1 MSFVGNKGVWGMF
14 SFFKTTQESEKSSG
28 RVMALMNQKGGVG
41 KTTMAFNLAHAFHHQ
56 GKKVLCIDMD
66 PQANFSS
73 LFDLPEME
81 ERKNIHHLLIN
92 SVKELKAFHT
102 SILLKEVVFSSPEGI
117 DLIPSGQELSG
128 FELTVAGINGPRQ
141 LILKK
146 FIEKYELRSQYDVI
160 IIDGPPTL
168 GLLVVNILCAVD
180 GVLYPFVPDRFSEQG
195 LKNIQQVVQDIS
207 EMEITTTPKN
217 LGYIPN
223 LFDTRRKQAN
233 EDLEQIKLTFGEAT
247 VHEAFTNKV
256 QFGKSL
262 AQRKSVFHFKS
273 SDYREL
279 QEQFMVMTQTVEKE
293 LHS

>member
-1 MSFVGNKGVWGMF
+1 MF
-14 SFFKTTQESEKSSG
+14 SFFKTSQESTQISG
-28 RVMALMNQKGGVG
+28 RVIALMNQKGGVG
-41 KTTMAFNLAHAFHHQ
+41 KTTMAFNLAHAFHHE

-73 LFDLPEME
+73 LFDLPKDED
-81 ERKNIHHLLIN
+81 RKNIHHLLIN
-92 SVKELKAFHT
+92 SVKELKALHT
-102 SILLKEVVFSSPEGI
+102 SILLNEVIFSSPEGI

-233 EDLEQIKLTFGEAT
+233 EDLEKIKLTLGEAF
-247 VHEAFTNKV
+247 VYEAFTNKV

-273 SDYREL
+273 SDYKEL
-279 QEQFMVMTQTVEKE
+279 QEQFVVMTKAVQKE

>member
-1 MSFVGNKGVWGMF
+1 MF
-14 SFFKTTQESEKSSG
+14 SFFKANQEITAVSG
-28 RVMALMNQKGGVG
+28 QVIALMNQKGGVG
-41 KTTMAFNLAHAFHHQ
+41 KTTMAFNLAHAFRHQ

-66 PQANFSS
+66 PQSNFTS
-73 LFDLPEME
+73 LFNLPIQEDA
-81 ERKNIHHLLIN
+81 KNIYHLLIN
-92 SVKELKAFHT
+92 SVKELKALHT
-102 SILLKEVVFSSPEGI
+102 STFINDVIVKSEDGI

-128 FELTVAGINGPRQ
+128 FELTVAGINAPRQ

-146 FIEKYELRSQYDVI
+146 FIEKFELRSQYDVI

-168 GLLVVNILCAVD
+168 GLLVVNILCATD

-195 LKNIQQVVQDIS
+195 LKNIQQVVSDIA
-207 EMEITTTPKN
+207 EMEITRTPKN

-233 EDLEQIKLTFGEAT
+233 TDLEHIKLTLGEAT

-273 SDYREL
+273 NEYKDL
-279 QEQFMVMTQTVEKE
+279 QRQFVAMTETVHKE
-293 LHS
+293 LMI

>member
-1 MSFVGNKGVWGMF
+1 MF
-14 SFFKTTQESEKSSG
+14 SFFKSSEVTEKPQG
-28 RVMALMNQKGGVG
+28 KVIALMNQKGGVG
-41 KTTMAFNLAHAFHHQ
+41 KTTMAFNLAHAFRHQ

-73 LFDLPEME
+73 LFDIPLSED
-81 ERKNIHHLLIN
+81 RRNIHHLLIN
-92 SVKELKAFHT
+92 SVKELKALHT
-102 SILLKEVVFSSPEGI
+102 PTFINDVIIKSGEGI

-128 FELTVAGINGPRQ
+128 FELTVAGINAPRQ

-146 FIEKYELRSQYDVI
+146 FIEKFELRSLYDVI

-195 LKNIQQVVQDIS
+195 LKNIQQVVQDIT
-207 EMEITTTPKN
+207 EMEITSTPKN

-223 LFDTRRKQAN
+223 LFDVRRKQATS
-233 EDLEQIKLTFGEAT
+233 DLEQIRITLGEAT
-247 VHEAFTNKV
+247 MHEAFTNKV

-262 AQRKSVFHFKS
+262 AQRKSVFHYKS
-273 SDYREL
+273 NEYKDLQRQFVAMTETVHKEL
-279 QEQFMVMTQTVEKE
+279 Q
-293 LHS
+293 S

>member
-1 MSFVGNKGVWGMF
+1 MF
-14 SFFKTTQESEKSSG
+14 SFFKANPAPAANQA
-28 RVMALMNQKGGVG
+28 RIIALMNQKGGVG
-41 KTTMAFNLAHAFHHQ
+41 KTTMAFNLAHAFAHQ

-73 LFDLPEME
+73 LFDIPASDD
-81 ERKNIHHLLIN
+81 RKNIHHLLIN
-92 SVKELKAFHT
+92 SVKELKALHT
-102 SILLKEVVFSSPEGI
+102 STFLNDVIIKTDENI

-128 FELTVAGINGPRQ
+128 FELTVAGINAPRQ

-146 FIEKYELRSQYDVI
+146 FIEKFELRSQYDVI

-168 GLLVVNILCAVD
+168 GLLVVNILCATD

-195 LKNIQQVVQDIS
+195 LKNIQQVVADIA
-207 EMEITTTPKN
+207 EMEITSTPKN

-223 LFDTRRKQAN
+223 LFDTRRKQAST
-233 EDLEQIKLTFGEAT
+233 DLEHIKETLGEAT
-247 VHEAFTNKV
+247 MHEAFTNKV

-273 SDYREL
+273 NDFKDL
-279 QEQFMVMTQTVEKE
+279 QRQFVSMTEAVSKE
-293 LHS
+293 LN

>member
-1 MSFVGNKGVWGMF
+1 MF
-14 SFFKTTQESEKSSG
+14 SFFKPTLETELPKG
-28 RVMALMNQKGGVG
+28 RVIALMNQKGGVG
-41 KTTMAFNLAHAFHHQ
+41 KTTMAFNLAHAFSHQ

-73 LFDLPEME
+73 LFELPEME
-81 ERKNIHHLLIN
+81 GRKNIHHLLIN
-92 SVKELKAFHT
+92 SLKELKALHT
-102 SILLKEVVFSSPEGI
+102 GTLINDVIIKGSDGV

-128 FELTVAGINGPRQ
+128 FELTVAGINAPRQ

-168 GLLVVNILCAVD
+168 GLLVVNILCATD

-195 LKNIQQVVQDIS
+195 LKNILQVVQDIS
-207 EMEITTTPKN
+207 EMEITATPKN

-223 LFDTRRKQAN
+223 LFDTRRKQATT
-233 EDLEQIKLTFGEAT
+233 DLEQIKVTLGEAT

-262 AQRKSVFHFKS
+262 AQRKSVFHYKS
-273 SDYREL
+273 NEYKDL
-279 QEQFMVMTQTVEKE
+279 QRQFMVMTETVHKE
-293 LHS
+293 LHP

>member
-1 MSFVGNKGVWGMF
+1 
-14 SFFKTTQESEKSSG
+14 
-28 RVMALMNQKGGVG
+28 
-41 KTTMAFNLAHAFHHQ
+41 MAFNLAHAFAAS

-73 LFDLPEME
+73 LFGVEGGDRLH
-81 ERKNIHHLLIN
+81 IYHLLIN
-92 SVKELKAFHT
+92 SIKELKALHT
-102 SILLKEVVFSSPEGI
+102 GAMLHDVLIKTEENI

-128 FELTVAGINGPRQ
+128 FELTVAGINAPRQ

-146 FIEKYELRSQYDVI
+146 FIEKAQLREQYDVI
-160 IIDGPPTL
+160 VIDGPPTL

-195 LKNIQQVVQDIS
+195 LKNIQQVVADIAD
-207 EMEITTTPKN
+207 MEITSTPKN

-233 EDLEQIKLTFGEAT
+233 SDLEQIKSTLGEAT
-247 VHEAFTNKV
+247 VFEPFTNKV

-262 AQRKSVFHFKS
+262 AQRKSVFHYKSGEFKDLQRQFTS
-273 SDYREL
+273 MTETTLREL
-279 QEQFMVMTQTVEKE
+279 QQ
-293 LHS
+293 

>member
-1 MSFVGNKGVWGMF
+1 MF
-14 SFFKTTQESEKSSG
+14 SFFKAKEESVQPVG
-28 RVMALMNQKGGVG
+28 RVIALMNQKGGVG
-41 KTTMAFNLAHAFHHQ
+41 KTTMAFNLAHAFSHQ

-66 PQANFSS
+66 PQSNFSS
-73 LFDLPEME
+73 LFDLPNMDD
-81 ERKNIHHLLIN
+81 RKNIHHLLIN
-92 SVKELKAFHT
+92 SVKELKALHT
-102 SILLKEVVFSSPEGI
+102 STFLNDVIIKGNDGI

-128 FELTVAGINGPRQ
+128 FELTVAGIQAPRQ

-146 FIEKYELRSQYDVI
+146 FIEKFELRSQYDVI

-168 GLLVVNILCAVD
+168 GLLVVNILCATD

-195 LKNIQQVVQDIS
+195 LKNIQQVVSDIA
-207 EMEITTTPKN
+207 EMEITNTPKN

-223 LFDTRRKQAN
+223 LFDTRRKQAST
-233 EDLEQIKLTFGEAT
+233 DLEQIKVTLGEAT

-273 SDYREL
+273 NEYKDL
-279 QEQFMVMTQTVEKE
+279 QRQFVTMTETVHKE
-293 LHS
+293 LHA

>member
-1 MSFVGNKGVWGMF
+1 MF
-14 SFFKTTQESEKSSG
+14 SFFKANQEITAVSG
-28 RVMALMNQKGGVG
+28 QVIALMNQKGGVG
-41 KTTMAFNLAHAFHHQ
+41 KTTMAFNLAHAFRHQ

-66 PQANFSS
+66 PQSNFTS
-73 LFDLPEME
+73 LFNLPVNEDA
-81 ERKNIHHLLIN
+81 KNIYHLLIN
-92 SVKELKAFHT
+92 SVKELKALHT
-102 SILLKEVVFSSPEGI
+102 STFISDVIIKGEDGI

-128 FELTVAGINGPRQ
+128 FELTVAGINAPRQ

-168 GLLVVNILCAVD
+168 GLLVVNILCATD

-195 LKNIQQVVQDIS
+195 LKNIQQVVSDIA
-207 EMEITTTPKN
+207 EMEITRTPKN

-223 LFDTRRKQAN
+223 LFDTRRKQAAT
-233 EDLEQIKLTFGEAT
+233 DLEHIKLTLGEGT

-273 SDYREL
+273 VEYKDL
-279 QEQFMVMTQTVEKE
+279 QRQFVAMTETVHKE
-293 LHS
+293 LML

>member
-1 MSFVGNKGVWGMF
+1 MF
-14 SFFKTTQESEKSSG
+14 SFFKGKEESVQPRG
-28 RVMALMNQKGGVG
+28 RVIALMNQKGGVG
-41 KTTMAFNLAHAFHHQ
+41 KTTMAFNLAHAFSHQ

-66 PQANFSS
+66 PQSNFSS
-73 LFDLPEME
+73 LFDLPNMDD
-81 ERKNIHHLLIN
+81 RKNVHHLLIN
-92 SVKELKAFHT
+92 SVKELKALHT
-102 SILLKEVVFSSPEGI
+102 STFLNDVIIKGADGI

-128 FELTVAGINGPRQ
+128 FELTVAGIQAPRQ

-146 FIEKYELRSQYDVI
+146 FIEKFELRSQYDVI

-168 GLLVVNILCAVD
+168 GLLVVNILCATD

-195 LKNIQQVVQDIS
+195 LKNIQQVVADIAD
-207 EMEITTTPKN
+207 MEITSTPKN

-223 LFDTRRKQAN
+223 LFDTRRKQATT
-233 EDLEQIKLTFGEAT
+233 DLEQIKVTLGEGT

-273 SDYREL
+273 NEYKDL
-279 QEQFMVMTQTVEKE
+279 QRQFVNMTETVHKE
-293 LHS
+293 LHA

>member
-1 MSFVGNKGVWGMF
+1 MF
-14 SFFKTTQESEKSSG
+14 SFFKQELKGPSSAG
-28 RVMALMNQKGGVG
+28 KVIALMNQKGGVG
-41 KTTMAFNLAHAFHHQ
+41 KTTMAFNLAHAFAHQ
-56 GKKVLCIDMD
+56 GNKVLCIDMD
-66 PQANFSS
+66 PQGNFSS
-73 LFDLPEME
+73 LFGVETPD
-81 ERKNIHHLLIN
+81 RHIHHLLVN
-92 SVKELKAFHT
+92 SIKELKALHT
-102 SILLKEVVFSSPEGI
+102 PTLIADVVVKTEEGI

-128 FELTVAGINGPRQ
+128 FELTVAGINAPRQ

-160 IIDGPPTL
+160 VIDGPPTL
-168 GLLVVNILCAVD
+168 GLLVVNILCATD

-195 LKNIQQVVQDIS
+195 LKNIQQVVADIAD
-207 EMEITTTPKN
+207 MEITSTPKN

-223 LFDTRRKQAN
+223 LFDTRRRQAN
-233 EDLEQIKLTFGEAT
+233 EDLEHIKGVLGQAT

-273 SDYREL
+273 AEYKDL
-279 QEQFMVMTQTVEKE
+279 QRQFTVMTENVHKE

>member
-1 MSFVGNKGVWGMF
+1 MF
-14 SFFKTTQESEKSSG
+14 SFFKANQAPTENQA
-28 RVMALMNQKGGVG
+28 RIIALMNQKGGVG
-41 KTTMAFNLAHAFHHQ
+41 KTTMAFNLAHAFAHQ

-73 LFDLPEME
+73 LFDIPASDD
-81 ERKNIHHLLIN
+81 RKNVHHLLIN
-92 SVKELKAFHT
+92 SVKELKALHT
-102 SILLKEVVFSSPEGI
+102 STFLNDVIIKTDENI

-128 FELTVAGINGPRQ
+128 FELTVAGINAPRQ

-146 FIEKYELRSQYDVI
+146 FIEKFELRSQYDVI

-168 GLLVVNILCAVD
+168 GLLVVNILCATD

-195 LKNIQQVVQDIS
+195 LKNIQQVVADIA
-207 EMEITTTPKN
+207 EMEITSTPKN

-223 LFDTRRKQAN
+223 LFDTRRKQAST
-233 EDLEQIKLTFGEAT
+233 DLEHIRESLGEAT
-247 VHEAFTNKV
+247 MHEAFTNKV

-273 SDYREL
+273 NDFKDL
-279 QEQFMVMTQTVEKE
+279 QRQFVSMTEAVSKE
-293 LHS
+293 LN

>member
-1 MSFVGNKGVWGMF
+1 
-14 SFFKTTQESEKSSG
+14 
-28 RVMALMNQKGGVG
+28 MNQKGGVG
-41 KTTMAFNLAHAFHHQ
+41 KTTMAFNLAHAFCHE

-66 PQANFSS
+66 PQANFTS
-73 LFDLPEME
+73 LFDFPMKD

-92 SVKELKAFHT
+92 SVKELKALHT

-117 DLIPSGQELSG
+117 DIIPSGQELSG

-146 FIEKYELRSQYDVI
+146 FIEKYELRSQYDII

-180 GVLYPFVPDRFSEQG
+180 GVLYPFVPDRFSDQG

-293 LHS
+293 LQS